1 MGDGEEEAQRGVAV
15 VVAAPHQVK
24 YLDGLNRNL
33 SQIEIERIDS
43 SAISA
48 DENFHVFMAMARSF
62 STVAVYNAKRLLPK
76 QPTPEDE
83 KIYIT
88 GLIITEKHLNSIPD
102 GHERESYKE
111 AKSATYVR
119 NQWDEGVDQNL

>member
-1 MGDGEEEAQRGVAV
+1 
-15 VVAAPHQVK
+15 
-24 YLDGLNRNL
+24 
-33 SQIEIERIDS
+33 
-43 SAISA
+43 
-48 DENFHVFMAMARSF
+48 MAMARSF
-62 STVAVYNAKRLLPK
+62 STVVVYNAKRLLPK